1 MKPPMSLRHYL
12 SLQFA
17 IVAALPI
24 VVIAILV
31 WQFLMPQMRTN
42 IGIQHES
49 MARAIAG
56 QISGYLMGG
65 DRQLVAVAKFVES
78 QGSHPSSQLA
88 SLLDA
93 QCGNGELFE
102 TIYIVV
108 NRDDTI
114 SSVGLAHLRR
124 SKRDDLLGMDLSGRR
139 FIDMARQLGK
149 AAWSET
155 FLSTASSRMA
165 VALTVPMT
173 DSVIVGEITLDKL
186 SEVISHLPAEAG
198 LLTLVLDQQGRIVA
212 DSQRFRWGQ
221 QLSLSALP
229 ASVPDGK
236 APNTSSS
243 FELHGRTFLGTMVD
257 VHELGWKVLVAQPIE
272 NAFKPLRA
280 AFLMISLGLGAAL
293 ILALTVAWF
302 QANGLSGLFRSYGDK
317 AQAIS
322 RGDYELQ
329 WPTSKTAEFMN
340 LGQSLKHM
348 AQMIN
353 QREIALVSSETR
365 MRIILDSIGDA
376 VIATDA
382 NGAVTRINPMAEKLT
397 GWSSVEANGRHLTE
411 VFQIVNAHTRQTVA
425 NPVDKVLSRG
435 EIVGLANHT
444 MLIAR
449 DGQEYQIADS
459 GAPIRHPDGRIVGVV
474 LVFRDVTEAYSRE
487 QRIRENEKLL
497 KDITA
502 NVPGVVFQFK
512 STPDH
517 AYSTT
522 YVSEKAAEIFELQP
536 GPQTFLEAFRTHIPE
551 DEINRFTTSI
561 HEAVDKV
568 KPWHYEGRFIK
579 RTGKKIWFSG
589 NAIPHQEGDTL
600 VFYGML
606 MDITWRKQLEESL
619 RLTQFCFDNA
629 SIGIFW
635 IDGKGQILNVNEQ
648 GCRSLGYSREEL
660 CAMTVFDIDPN
671 FIPDI
676 WPEHIENLR
685 NLKTRSIETLHKHK
699 NGNVFPVQIMI
710 NIMAFEDHEFHV
722 AYVQDISDRKHAE
735 KEAKRLGA
743 ALLQAQKME
752 AIGTLAG
759 GIAHDFNNIL
769 SAVIGFSELSLPMAA
784 PDAPIHQYLQQI
796 LTAGLRARDLVQ
808 QILTF
813 SRKDERQLGP
823 LQVPPLVK
831 EALKMLRSSLPAT
844 IEICPHINPEVNP
857 VLADP
862 TQIHQI
868 VMNLCTNAAHAM
880 ETEGGRLDVFI
891 SQVRLSDRDIRLHP
905 GLLPGAYLKLSIQD
919 TGRGIPPE
927 IMQKIYDPYFTTKE
941 KGKGT
946 GLGLSVVH
954 GIVQSYGGAIHAYSE
969 PNCGTTF
976 NVYIP
981 TVENRIDAEKKE
993 NLELPIGNEHLLLVD
1008 DEPTLIDVGRQLL
1021 EKLGYRVSTA
1031 EGSTAALE
1039 RFRNIEPPIDLV
1051 LTDMTMPKM
1060 TGDKL
1065 AIELLKIKPD
1075 LPIILAT
1082 GYSVAIT
1089 PEKALKMGIKAFVHK
1104 PIVEADLAKIVRNV
1118 LDEGKKTP

>member
-1 MKPPMSLRHYL
+1 MKSPISLRRYL
-12 SLQFA
+12 SMQFA
-17 IVAALPI
+17 IVAALP
-24 VVIAILV
+24 VVIIATLV

-42 IGIQHES
+42 TGIQHQG

-56 QISGYLMGG
+56 QISGHLMGG
-65 DRQLVAVAKFVES
+65 ERQLVALASFVES
-78 QGSHPSSQLA
+78 QGPHPSSQMIT
-88 SLLDA
+88 LLDA

-102 TIYIVV
+102 TIYITE

-114 SSVGLAHLRR
+114 SCVGLAHMRR
-124 SKRDDLLGMDLSGRR
+124 SKREDLLGMDLSGRH
-139 FIDMARQLGK
+139 FIDIARQLGK

-165 VALTVPMT
+165 VALTIPMT
-173 DSVIVGEITLDKL
+173 DGVIVGEITLDKL
-186 SEVISHLPAEAG
+186 SEVISHLPVEAG
-198 LLTLVLDQQGRIVA
+198 LITLVLDQQGRIVA

-221 QLSLSALP
+221 QLSLSSLP
-229 ASVPDGK
+229 AIVPDGE
-236 APNTSSS
+236 APHTSSS
-243 FELHGRTFLGTMVD
+243 FELNGSPLLGTMVD
-257 VHELGWKVLVAQPIE
+257 VHELGWKVLVAQPIQ
-272 NAFKPLRA
+272 NAYKPLRA

-293 ILALTVAWF
+293 MLALTVAWF

-329 WPTSKTAEFMN
+329 WPTSKTTEFMH
-340 LGQSLKHM
+340 LGQSLEHM
-348 AQMIN
+348 ARMIS

-365 MRIILDSIGDA
+365 MRITLDSIGDA

-397 GWSSVEANGRHLTE
+397 GWSSVEASGRHLTE
-411 VFQIVNAHTRQTVA
+411 VFQIINAHTRQTVA
-425 NPVDKVLSRG
+425 NPVDKVLTSG
-435 EIVGLANHT
+435 EIVDLANHT

-487 QRIRENEKLL
+487 QKIRESEKLL

-502 NVPGVVFQFK
+502 NVPGVVYQFK
-512 STPDH
+512 STRNH
-517 AYSTT
+517 EYSTT

-536 GPQTFLEAFRTHIPE
+536 DPRTFFKDFLAHVPD
-551 DEINRFTTSI
+551 DEINRFTSSVR
-561 HEAVDKV
+561 EAVDKV
-568 KPWHYEGRFIK
+568 IPWHYEGRFIK
-579 RTGKKIWFSG
+579 PTGEKIWFAG
-589 NAIPHQEGDTL
+589 NAIPHEENDTI

-606 MDITWRKQLEESL
+606 MDISWRKQLEESL

-660 CAMTVFDIDPN
+660 RALTVFDIDPN
-671 FIPDI
+671 FNPDI

-699 NGNVFPVQIMI
+699 SGNVFPVQILI
-710 NIMAFEDHEFHV
+710 NIMTFEDHEFHV
-722 AYVQDISDRKHAE
+722 AYVQDISDRKNAE
-735 KEAKRLGA
+735 KEARRLSA
-743 ALLQAQKME
+743 ALLQAQKNE

-769 SAVIGFSELSLPMAA
+769 SAVIGFSELSLPMTA
-784 PDAPIHQYLQQI
+784 PDAPIHRYLQQI

-813 SRKDERQLGP
+813 SRKDERKLGP

-831 EALKMLRSSLPAT
+831 EALRMLRSSLPTT
-844 IEICPHINPEVNP
+844 IEICPDINPGVNP

-880 ETEGGRLDVFI
+880 EADGGRLDVSI
-891 SQVRLSDRDIRLHP
+891 SQVCLSDRDIRLHP
-905 GLLPGAYLKLSIQD
+905 GLLPGNYLKLSVQD

-976 NVYIP
+976 NVYFP
-981 TVENRIDAEKKE
+981 TVKNQTEVVKEK
-993 NLELPIGNEHLLLVD
+993 NHELTGGNEHLLLVD
-1008 DEPTLIDVGRQLL
+1008 DEPALIDVGRQLL

-1031 EGSTAALE
+1031 GGSLAALE
-1039 RFRNIEPPIDLV
+1039 IFRNARQPIDLV

-1065 AIELLKIKPD
+1065 AIELLKIRPD

-1082 GYSVAIT
+1082 GYSVTIT
-1089 PEKALKMGIKAFVHK
+1089 AEKALKMGIRAFIHK
-1104 PIVEADLAKIVRNV
+1104 PIVEADLARIVRKV
-1118 LDEGKKTP
+1118 LDEGKKTS